1 MLTLEKRVCEAGIEH
16 SPERPQPRRMKI
28 AFVVHDYHSEG
39 GHSRYVVE
47 LAKRFSRDHDV
58 HVYANRF
65 RPASAS
71 GITFHRIPAW
81 RRSAVTTILSFMVP
95 ALLIEAGG
103 YDIVHSQGLCS
114 WRSNVITAHV
124 CGMAWHEAR
133 RRIEKFIW
141 KDYLFEYII
150 NPLEKLFYKLN
161 PASKVIAISDQVKND
176 LTSFYSCTN
185 DISVIHHGVDLA
197 SFSPERRE
205 HLRRSMREELG
216 LKDGEFVALYVGD
229 LRKGALCAL
238 RAIAMTRDIKMI
250 FVSRT
255 DPAAYLVAA
264 QDSGVA
270 GRAFFKPATTSI
282 ERYYAAADCF
292 LFPSSYDAF
301 GMVVSEAMAMGL
313 PVISSRAAGASE
325 WIEHAVNG
333 FVVGDAANAAEFARY
348 LEALRTDHLLRGRL
362 SAEARRSAEAHCWDS
377 VAGLTM
383 DVYQKAMREAKS

>member
-1 MLTLEKRVCEAGIEH
+1 MLTVEENNCELARVNG
-16 SPERPQPRRMKI
+16 SKRPQTRMKI

-47 LAKRFSRDHDV
+47 LATRFSRDHDV

-65 RPASAS
+65 RPASAP
-71 GITFHRIPAW
+71 GITFHRVPAW
-81 RRSAVTTILSFMVP
+81 RKSAVTTILSFIVP
-95 ALLIEAGG
+95 SLLIEAGG

-114 WRSNVITAHV
+114 WRSDVITAHV
-124 CGMAWHEAR
+124 CGEAWHEAR

-141 KDYLFEYII
+141 KDYLFEYVI
-150 NPLEKLFYKLN
+150 NPLEKLFYKFN
-161 PASKVIAISDQVKND
+161 PASRVIAISDQVKND

-185 DISVIHHGVDLA
+185 EISVIHHGVDLN
-197 SFSPERRE
+197 SFNPERRQ
-205 HLRRSMREELG
+205 HLRGSMREELG
-216 LKDGEFVALYVGD
+216 LKDTEFVALYVGD
-229 LRKGALCAL
+229 LRKGAHCAL
-238 RAIAMTRDIKMI
+238 RAIAISHDVKVV

-255 DPAAYLVAA
+255 DPAAYESAA
-264 QDSGVA
+264 QDLGIA
-270 GRAFFKPATTSI
+270 GRVVFKPATASI

-325 WIEHAVNG
+325 WIEHDVNG
-333 FVVGDAANAAEFARY
+333 FVVEDATNAAEFARC
-348 LEALRTDHLLRGRL
+348 LEALRTDRSLCRRL

-377 VAGLTM
+377 VAESTM
-383 DVYQKAMREAKS
+383 DIYQNVMREAGS